1 VLDLAE
7 RAGVEMPITDAVV
20 QVLHEGLP
28 VDALAGLLLGRPRK
42 AEGV

>member
-1 VLDLAE
+1 
-7 RAGVEMPITDAVV
+7 V